1 MFKETREMLDST
13 IYTNGRSELGAKNV
27 NLAMHGILD
36 AAEGKF
42 TEVDEEMK
50 QNDAKIT
57 EIKQDITKLSE
68 SGLGGLT
75 LKYPLI
81 FLQEV
86 VDVQDLV
93 DLTFD
98 REIAQEIVAE
108 LPALATAV
116 EELFA
121 HNSKTLEAYRKAIDE
136 GKTAPIIT
144 IDVLALY
151 YEFAAIEE
159 GVSIDGLTSYVL
171 PSMVQ
176 QQGHTIVTIASI
188 GTEYMSFA
196 FTPNGIFAP
205 LYETVA
211 YIYIPMPNA
220 GTIDNSD
227 NLFALKHDNRFN
239 LNTYYYVNEGR
250 NQDVTPVHF
259 KYSELQQNLLI
270 RFVVDTDLLEAII
283 NIETGLTRS
292 RVIAKLPAEEV
303 GIIPEG
309 TLERANNLAYPYYE
323 ILPAEGGAVVSLSIK
338 ANVDWML
345 YDHDHLLKSGV
356 AGATTYEYAV
366 GQNTST
372 EPYNHN
378 YRLVAASDEEE
389 LATLWIAQDA
399 AAATIEEPVNE
410 E

>member
-1 MFKETREMLDST
+1 MFKETREMLDAT
-13 IYTNGRSELGAKNV
+13 IYANGRSELGAKNV

-50 QNDAKIT
+50 QNDVKIT
-57 EIKQDITKLSE
+57 EIKQDIVKLGE

-75 LKYPLI
+75 LKYPLL

-86 VDVQDLV
+86 VGVQDQA

-98 REIAQEIVAE
+98 REIAQEIIAE

-121 HNSKTLEAYRKAIDE
+121 HNSKTLETYKKAIDE

-144 IDVLALY
+144 IDVFALY

-176 QQGHTIVTIASI
+176 QQGNTIVAIVSV
-188 GTEYMSFA
+188 GTEYMSLGFIQDS
-196 FTPNGIFAP
+196 IFA
-205 LYETVA
+205 LTYETSA
-211 YIYIPMPNA
+211 YIYMPMPNA

-227 NLFALKHDNRFN
+227 KLFALKPNNRFN
-239 LNTYYYVNEGR
+239 LNTYYYVNEGG
-250 NQDVTPVHF
+250 NQDVIPVHF

-270 RFVVDTDLLEAII
+270 RFIVDTDILEAIV
-283 NIETGLTRS
+283 NLDTGMTRT

-303 GIIPEG
+303 EIIPEG
-309 TLERANNLAYPYYE
+309 TLERINNLTYPYYE
-323 ILPAEGGAVVSLSIK
+323 ILPAEGGAVVSLGIE

-345 YDHDHLLKSGV
+345 YDHDRLLKSGV
-356 AGATTYEYAV
+356 AGSTTYEYAV

-389 LATLWIAQDA
+389 LATLWITQQASVS
-399 AAATIEEPVNE
+399 TVNE

>member
-1 MFKETREMLDST
+1 MFEETKEMIDST
-13 IYTNGRSELGAKNV
+13 IYTNGRGEVTAQNV
-27 NLAMHGILD
+27 NLAMHGMLD
-36 AAEGKF
+36 AVEGKF
-42 TEVDEEMK
+42 EEVDEEMK

-86 VDVQDLV
+86 VGVQDLG

-121 HNSKTLEAYRKAIDE
+121 HNSKTLEAYKKAIDE

-144 IDVLALY
+144 IDVFALC

-159 GVSIDGLTSYVL
+159 GVSIDGLTSYML

-176 QQGHTIVTIASI
+176 QQGHTIFTVASI
-188 GTEYMSFA
+188 GTEYVSFA

-205 LYETVA
+205 IYETVA

-227 NLFALKHDNRFN
+227 DLFALKHNNRLN
-239 LNTYYYVNEGR
+239 LNTYYYVNEGG

-283 NIETGLTRS
+283 NLETGLTTS
-292 RVIAKLPAEEV
+292 RVIASMTPYEKEIIAEGE
-303 GIIPEG
+303 IIRTG
-309 TLERANNLAYPYYE
+309 NTD
-323 ILPAEGGAVVSLSIK
+323 ILPADARSITFK
-338 ANVDWML
+338 ITATVDWSL
-345 YDHDHLLKSGV
+345 YDHDVFLSTGSAGV
-356 AGATTYEYAV
+356 TYGEYAV
-366 GQNTST
+366 SKNESS
-372 EPYNHN
+372 EVYNHN
-378 YRLVAASDEEE
+378 YRLVSISGEE
-389 LATLWIAQDA
+389 LDSLWVAQEA
-399 AAATIEEPVNE
+399 SVSTVNE